1 MQRTASILAIGA
13 VLISSLWVSA
23 GAQSR
28 PQASPGGP
36 HLTAGPT
43 YTNGDGNGAP
53 KFPAVDVVYTLA
65 GADGAPIAAKA
76 DELKLFAEG
85 KEIGAANAIRT
96 FDKTGFGITAILAL
110 DASGSMRGAPINA
123 IHASITRFVNQARPF
138 DKVEVI
144 TFADQ
149 TQIDVPFG
157 GSQEAIRKELETVQ
171 ARGKF
176 TRLYDGLLDALAQ
189 FNDSQPKRRQLVVIS
204 DGHDEGSKKAIAD
217 VVYRAKQL
225 GVVIDCIG
233 LTKDHGE
240 YLNSLQTLA
249 FETGGTYR
257 RAMSAQEL
265 DAFIGQGIDATR
277 STPVASFTTTDL
289 AADNTRHATELRW
302 VPGKASATAFIQT
315 PQGGTLETLKQKV
328 RDGKFGNLW
337 LWVLGACFVA
347 GLILLVI
354 SWVGVKSKRKPMP
367 VSAFPMTTP
376 QGPMQPDAAIPPA
389 AFSAGSGPSGRTPTL
404 PETNSKKG
412 PYQTM
417 MPPVVTTIEP
427 PAHLLAGDQ
436 AAVRERSRT
445 KLAAFFE
452 APDAGPYALILPQG
466 GELAG
471 EAIPVT
477 RTKFSLGAT
486 GGNDLNIPGDP
497 TISGQHAR
505 LFWEGSILKI
515 EDLQSTNGTY
525 VNSLRLTPGRHLL
538 RPGDE
543 VRLGQTVLVVD
554 RI

>member
-1 MQRTASILAIGA
+1 
-13 VLISSLWVSA
+13 
-23 GAQSR
+23 
-28 PQASPGGP
+28 
-36 HLTAGPT
+36 
-43 YTNGDGNGAP
+43 
-53 KFPAVDVVYTLA
+53 
-65 GADGAPIAAKA
+65 
-76 DELKLFAEG
+76 
-85 KEIGAANAIRT
+85 
-96 FDKTGFGITAILAL
+96 
-110 DASGSMRGAPINA
+110 
-123 IHASITRFVNQARPF
+123 
-138 DKVEVI
+138 
-144 TFADQ
+144 
-149 TQIDVPFG
+149 
-157 GSQEAIRKELETVQ
+157 
-171 ARGKF
+171 
-176 TRLYDGLLDALAQ
+176 
-189 FNDSQPKRRQLVVIS
+189 
-204 DGHDEGSKKAIAD
+204 
-217 VVYRAKQL
+217 
-225 GVVIDCIG
+225 
-233 LTKDHGE
+233 
-240 YLNSLQTLA
+240 
-249 FETGGTYR
+249 
-257 RAMSAQEL
+257 
-265 DAFIGQGIDATR
+265 
-277 STPVASFTTTDL
+277 
-289 AADNTRHATELRW
+289 
-302 VPGKASATAFIQT
+302 
-315 PQGGTLETLKQKV
+315 
-328 RDGKFGNLW
+328 
-337 LWVLGACFVA
+337 
-347 GLILLVI
+347 
-354 SWVGVKSKRKPMP
+354 
-367 VSAFPMTTP
+367 
-376 QGPMQPDAAIPPA
+376 
-389 AFSAGSGPSGRTPTL
+389 L